1 MFESNQSFDSQS
13 TLDGSIES
21 EGMEIAQTSQERR
34 EILERSFIGG
44 ALSED
49 DDSSD
54 SQSETSSISADLPFD
69 VSDEM

>member
-1 MFESNQSFDSQS
+1 
-13 TLDGSIES
+13 
-21 EGMEIAQTSQERR
+21 MEIAQTSQERR

-49 DDSSD
+49 DDSD

>member
-1 MFESNQSFDSQS
+1 
-13 TLDGSIES
+13 
-21 EGMEIAQTSQERR
+21 MEIAQTSQERR

-54 SQSETSSISADLPFD
+54 SLSENSSVSDLPFD
-69 VSDEM
+69 ASDEM

>member
-1 MFESNQSFDSQS
+1 
-13 TLDGSIES
+13 
-21 EGMEIAQTSQERR
+21 MEIAQTSQERR